1 MILYMLKYN
10 HFHYV
15 ENKLMIQVFHNMME
29 YENHEIDK
37 IYKIFLVLMMH
48 NEQQKNVQVHLE
60 YVH

>member
-1 MILYMLKYN
+1 MILYMLEYN

-15 ENKLMIQVFHNMME
+15 ENKLTIQVFHNMME

-37 IYKIFLVLMMH
+37 IYKICSVLMKH